1 MAIKNTYSA
10 ETWEKVYAA
19 FQNVNFASYDY
30 DTVKQSLID
39 YLKIYHKESFNDFI
53 ESSEL
58 IALLEIFAYTVEQ
71 LAYRTDMISHENFI
85 TTAARKQSI
94 LKLAKLVSYKA
105 SRNFPAT
112 GLVKLTSIMSNED
125 IIDSLG
131 TNINGRTI
139 IWNDP
144 NNSNWKEQFL
154 LVMNRV
160 LLSKFGQPDKS
171 AQVGD
176 VMMQLYSFN
185 NAQNSFLNGVHNFTT
200 VSGGDS
206 FQMEVVPA
214 DLNDVGVFEKTPDN
228 NNKLSLIYASDGLGD
243 GSDYTGFL
251 MFVKQG
257 TLLRQDLIF
266 TAAIPNR
273 TVELSPINVNQIDV
287 WLNKVDLTGATTEK
301 WENVDSLVDQ
311 NITFNRSKK
320 RQKFEIESLELDRI
334 KIIFGDGDFSDIPVG
349 NFNVWVRQ
357 SINRSIVIQKSSI
370 SNEPISFT
378 YRAANGL
385 SAVCEA
391 TFSLTSTIQNSSPS
405 ETIEHIRQAAPAAY
419 YSQNRMVNGQDYNTF
434 MLKDPSILRLKTV
447 NRTFAGQPKYLE
459 WNDPSGQYENIKLF
473 GDDLRIEYRFVNNKF
488 FVDRSGRSIIDGYIE
503 PKLEDVQIQALHSFI
518 TSYSSF
524 NDIDRFAKDAILPI
538 RTKFVDDKRQLWK
551 NNTIDMAGT
560 EPIYAHSINGIASS
574 PNNAKMEKTLIQGA
588 LDSHW
593 YGEPDKYTT
602 INGVTYAEITTSDFA
617 DDKIWSPSIPRIVDG
632 AQIPGD
638 VGSLRQLV
646 SFYQSFGL
654 KFNPFTLIIGNGT
667 IGCFNISN
675 QKITDAIKVKTPW
688 YTEEVWSFVVNDDRT
703 TVTATSNKRGKLPA
717 LPITEAGANP
727 ILMTDIM
734 KTAPID
740 FYIEQGNIPFEASD
754 SFIAFITV
762 KSSDVSQPNPGWQI
776 ANGQYTG
783 IYLLTRQ
790 DSMSASPVNYLRRAN
805 CSGYWD
811 ITVGGPDVTPTGEP
825 VESVKSFDGTNSAA
839 NWTFWIKSNRDVD
852 TDDIIGFDIYYR
864 HLKVIV
870 ESPTTKFW
878 YNDTDPIVD
887 TSTNDLVYDAVKV
900 LRSNFASD
908 VKFAYNFDLDV
919 IGAVTDQNGEPNYH
933 LLEVKPTSKYAR
945 SYSSVDLIPVTQ
957 LMVDSFLPSTDAEH
971 YRYWIIKSDS
981 INRPETYQPKNNDFI
996 DIFSFSDS
1004 IISQFRAW
1012 SPFSSVKTIDG
1023 VTYARTRSLSP
1034 LDFMWQHF
1042 SPYTHMIDPSVTNIN
1057 DAYVLTRGY
1066 YDNVMSFVERKIASM
1081 PTPPS
1086 NLDLRTQ
1093 YSQLLSHKMIS
1104 DTLVLHAGK
1113 IKLLFGDLAEPE
1125 LRAKFRVIKSPSG
1138 TLSIESIKKEIL
1150 IVIQKF
1156 FSIENWDFGDPFY
1169 ATELITAIHQ
1179 RLPADINSVVIVP
1192 TYSINSFGSLFTIN
1206 CGITEILQSC
1216 ATLDDI
1222 EIVEQLNPITLRQS

>member
-19 FQNVNFASYDY
+19 FQNINFASYDY

-58 IALLEIFAYTVEQ
+58 IALLELFAYTVEQ
-71 LAYRTDMISHENFI
+71 LAYRTDMLSHENFI

-112 GLVKLTSIMSNED
+112 GLVKLTSIMTNED
-125 IIDSLG
+125 IFDSLG

-144 NNSNWKEQFL
+144 NNPNWKEQFL
-154 LVMNRV
+154 LIINRV
-160 LLSKFGQPDKS
+160 LVSKFGQPDKS
-171 AQVGD
+171 AQIGD

-185 NAQNSFLNGVHNFTT
+185 NSQNSFLNGVHNFTAT
-200 VSGGDS
+200 SGGDS
-206 FQMEVVPA
+206 FQMEIVPA

-243 GSDYTGFL
+243 GSEYTGFL
-251 MFVKQG
+251 LFVKQG
-257 TLLRQDLIF
+257 TLLRQDLVF

-273 TVELSPINVNQIDV
+273 SVELSPININQIDV
-287 WLNKVDLTGATTEK
+287 WINKVDLNGNTIEK

-320 RQKFEIESLELDRI
+320 RQKFEVESLELDRI

-349 NFNVWVRQ
+349 TFNVWVRQ
-357 SINRSIVIQKSSI
+357 SINRSIVVQKSSI
-370 SNEPISFT
+370 INEPLSFT
-378 YRAANGL
+378 YRTSNGL

-391 TFSLTSTIQNSSPS
+391 TFSLTAAIQNSSPS

-434 MLKDPSILRLKTV
+434 MLKDPSILRLKTI

-503 PKLEDVQIQALHSFI
+503 PKLKDEQIKALHAFI
-518 TSYSSF
+518 TSYTPF
-524 NDIDRFAKDAILPI
+524 KGVDRFAKDAILPI
-538 RTKFVDDKRQLWK
+538 RTNFVDDLRQLWK
-551 NNTIDMAGT
+551 KDDDNGQ
-560 EPIYAHSINGIASS
+560 PVSIYSNSINGTTSS
-574 PNNAKMEKTLIQGA
+574 PLNKKMEKTLIQGA

-602 INGVTYAEITTSDFA
+602 INGITYAEISTDDFK
-617 DDKIWSPSIPRIVDG
+617 DDKIWSPSIPRIVNG
-632 AQIPGD
+632 SQIAGD

-654 KFNPFTLIIGNGT
+654 KFNPFTNIIGNGN
-667 IGCFNISN
+667 IGCKNAAEQEISN
-675 QKITDAIKVKTPW
+675 FIKVRSPW
-688 YTEEVWSFVVNDDRT
+688 HTEEVWTFVVNDDRT
-703 TVTATSNKRGKLPA
+703 SVTATSNKRGKLPA
-717 LPITEAGANP
+717 LPLTAVGANP
-727 ILMTDIM
+727 VMMTDIM
-734 KTAPID
+734 KTSPID
-740 FYIEQGNIPFEASD
+740 FYVRQGSIPFEAAD
-754 SFIAFITV
+754 SFIMFVTV
-762 KSSDVSQPNPGWQI
+762 KSSDASQPNPGWQVSSGNFTGLYE
-776 ANGQYTG
+776 ANHDYSNT
-783 IYLLTRQ
+783 
-790 DSMSASPVNYLRRAN
+790 PVNYLRSMN

-811 ITVGGPDVTPTGEP
+811 IIVGGPDVTSTGEP
-825 VESVKSFDGTNSAA
+825 AEAVKTFDGNNNAA

-852 TDDIIGFDIYYR
+852 TDDIVGFDIYYR
-864 HLKVIV
+864 HLRIIV

-887 TSTNDLVYDAVKV
+887 TSTNELVHDAIKI
-900 LRSNFASD
+900 LKSNFASD

-933 LLEVKPTSKYAR
+933 FLEVKPTSKYAR
-945 SYSSVDLIPVTQ
+945 EYSSTDLIPVTQ
-957 LMVDSFLPSTDAEH
+957 LMVDAFLPSTDISN

-981 INRPETYQPKNNDFI
+981 INRPETYQPNSNDYI
-996 DIFSFSDS
+996 DIFSFSDAL
-1004 IISQFRAW
+1004 INEFRNW
-1012 SPFSSVKTIDG
+1012 SPFSSIKTINN
-1023 VTYARTRSLSP
+1023 VTYGRTRSISP

-1057 DAYVLTRGY
+1057 DAYILTRGY
-1066 YDNVMSFVERKIASM
+1066 YDNVMMFVERKISAM
-1081 PTPPS
+1081 PLPPT
-1086 NLDLRTQ
+1086 NLELRTQ
-1093 YSQLLSHKMIS
+1093 YASLLSHKMIS
-1104 DTLVLHAGK
+1104 DSLVLHAGK
-1113 IKLLFGDLAEPE
+1113 IKLLFGDLAQPE

-1138 TLSIESIKKEIL
+1138 TLSVESIKKEIL

-1156 FSIENWDFGDPFY
+1156 FSIENWDFGDSFF
-1169 ATELITAIHQ
+1169 ATELLTAIHQ
-1179 RLPADINSVVIVP
+1179 RLPADINSVVLVP